1 MEGVLNAK
9 ENAVLQNAEN
19 ITVGFAVTGSYCT
32 FSKVIAAAEN
42 LTKYVNIVPI
52 FSNNSA
58 ETDTRFGKSADFK
71 KRMEE
76 ICERGVIEK
85 ISDAEPIGP
94 KKMLDALVIAPCTG
108 NTIAKLANGI
118 ADTTVTLA
126 AKSQLRNLRPVI
138 IAVSTNDGLGANA
151 ANIGRLMAR
160 KNIYFVPFGQD
171 DCVNKENSLVA
182 DFEMIPQTIEC
193 ALGGRQIQP
202 LLLQRSGG

>member
-1 MEGVLNAK
+1 MDSIITTKDEPYFSDSDK
-9 ENAVLQNAEN
+9 T
-19 ITVGFAVTGSYCT
+19 TVGFAITGSYCT
-32 FSKVIAAAEN
+32 FTKVIAAAEA
-42 LTKYVNIVPI
+42 LKKYADIIPV

-58 ETDTRFGKSADFK
+58 ETDTRFGKAEDFK

-76 ICERGVIEK
+76 ICNHKIISS

-108 NTIAKLANGI
+108 NTIAKLAGGI

-151 ANIGRLMAR
+151 VNIGKLISR

-171 DCVNKENSLVA
+171 DYINKQNSLVA
-182 DFEMIPQTIEC
+182 DFEKIPQTVAY
-193 ALGGRQIQP
+193 ALCGKQLQP
-202 LLLQRSGG
+202 LLV